1 MTNDRRGAAAWTL
14 SRRQH
19 GIVTRQQLLG
29 LGFSRRAIEH
39 RLGNG
44 RLHRVGGFGQG
55 VYVVGRPGA
64 TPKGRWMA
72 AVLACGPE
80 AALSHRSAAA
90 LWGFGKETAGGPV
103 DVTVRTRFESRRTGL
118 RVRSRPQLPA
128 GDVLVKDGI
137 PVTSPA
143 RTLLDEAAELLPPR
157 VRRQSPDGEQRERLL
172 ERLISEANKLE
183 LVDPEVL
190 RARLEGRCGEP
201 GVRPLRE
208 LLDRHGF
215 LLSDSDLE
223 IFFRRIVRGAKL
235 PMPLSKQS
243 VNGHEVD
250 FYWPDLGLV
259 VEADSLRYHRM
270 ASTQARDLERD
281 QAHTATGLTTLRFS
295 HYQVGRKP
303 RVVRRVLR
311 ETMAR
316 LGVTA
321 AALG

>member
-1 MTNDRRGAAAWTL
+1 MSDDRRDAAAWAL
-14 SRRQH
+14 SSRQH
-19 GIVTRQQLLG
+19 GIVTRRQLLG

-44 RLHRVGGFGQG
+44 RLHPMGSPGQG
-55 VYVVGRPGA
+55 VYVVGRPEA

-72 AVLACGPE
+72 AVLVCGPG
-80 AALSHRSAAA
+80 AALSHRSAAS
-90 LWGFGKETAGGPV
+90 LWGFGKEPAGGPV
-103 DVTVRTRFESRRTGL
+103 DVSVRGRFESRRADL
-118 RVRSRPQLPA
+118 RVRSRPKLPA
-128 GDVLVKDGI
+128 EDVLVKDGI

-157 VRRQSPDGEQRERLL
+157 LRRQSPDGERRERVL

-190 RARLEGRCGEP
+190 RARLEGRRGEP

-235 PMPLSKQS
+235 PMPQSKQW

-250 FYWPDLGLV
+250 FYWPELGLV
-259 VEADSLRYHRM
+259 VEADSLRYHRV
-270 ASTQARDLERD
+270 AATQARDLERD

-303 RVVRRVLR
+303 QVVRRVLR
-311 ETMAR
+311 ETMAQ
-316 LGVTA
+316 LGVEVA
-321 AALG
+321 S

>member
-1 MTNDRRGAAAWTL
+1 
-14 SRRQH
+14 
-19 GIVTRQQLLG
+19 
-29 LGFSRRAIEH
+29 
-39 RLGNG
+39 
-44 RLHRVGGFGQG
+44 
-55 VYVVGRPGA
+55 
-64 TPKGRWMA
+64 MA
-72 AVLACGPE
+72 AVLACGSG
-80 AALSHRSAAA
+80 AALSHRSASS
-90 LWGFGKETAGGPV
+90 LWGFGKAPAGGPV
-103 DVTVRTRFESRRTGL
+103 DVTVRGRFESRRAAL

-128 GDVLVKDGI
+128 EDLLVKDGI

-143 RTLLDEAAELLPPR
+143 RTLLDQAAELLPPR
-157 VRRQSPDGEQRERLL
+157 LRQSPDGERRERVL
-172 ERLISEANKLE
+172 ERLISEADKLE

-190 RARLEGRCGEP
+190 RARLEARRGEP

-235 PMPLSKQS
+235 PMPQSKQW

-303 RVVRRVLR
+303 QVVRRVLR
-311 ETMAR
+311 ETMAQ
-316 LGVTA
+316 LGVVA
-321 AALG
+321 AVG